1 MKLVFA
7 SFFALASALPYN
19 PDHRPSNAKI
29 VEPASWVEEIE
40 ANIGQDCAVNPYILN
55 LLIGKLPSVTTAV
68 QTKTVWSSLRKCK
81 DNDAVKHIFTID
93 YLVKNKANLYNDLLE
108 AGDGNSQLDHNNDGT
123 KDYVKDFLQLDTTG
137 KKTFKAN
144 LQDWS
149 KSKVYFSMMKW
160 KYYNDFFNGAPLQK
174 FQFWTRKAN
183 DLKTHK
189 ADAEKK
195 YTNKLEQIREYKPFL
210 TPFVKKQQP
219 AAVVP
224 VAVPVAPI
232 IPVEPM
238 PVAVSQE
245 EQAEQKYLPVK
256 IIQ

>member
-1 MKLVFA
+1 M
-7 SFFALASALPYN
+7 
-19 PDHRPSNAKI
+19 
-29 VEPASWVEEIE
+29 
-40 ANIGQDCAVNPYILN
+40 
-55 LLIGKLPSVTTAV
+55 
-68 QTKTVWSSLRKCK
+68 
-81 DNDAVKHIFTID
+81 
-93 YLVKNKANLYNDLLE
+93 KNKANLYNDLLE

-137 KKTFKAN
+137 KKTFKQN

-160 KYYNDFFNGAPLQK
+160 RYYNDFFNGAPLQK

-210 TPFVKKQQP
+210 TPFVKKQHP

-224 VAVPVAPI
+224 VAPVAPI